1 MEVRLDTQALS
12 TLSSEKV
19 IRCFYKVR
27 CRTGSRRGRDVIP
40 WAKDISVELGA
51 AISKVIGVEAA
62 SPDTQPLMIVIY
74 GNKPRALICFD
85 YYTKGCDGQTR
96 ENITNRLERPI
107 YQIHERSKMIYIN
120 RNQKLD
126 KHIAAQLTQTSSYD
140 RGPLPFFKDED
151 NPTIYDDGRRVEY
164 DEVAQTMDG
173 DDSES
178 SEVDDTTPEL
188 EHKDQDVKPKE
199 AQVDQPAV
207 ITESET

>member
-1 MEVRLDTQALS
+1 
-12 TLSSEKV
+12 
-19 IRCFYKVR
+19 
-27 CRTGSRRGRDVIP
+27 
-40 WAKDISVELGA
+40 
-51 AISKVIGVEAA
+51 
-62 SPDTQPLMIVIY
+62 
-74 GNKPRALICFD
+74 
-85 YYTKGCDGQTR
+85 
-96 ENITNRLERPI
+96 
-107 YQIHERSKMIYIN
+107 MIYIN

-199 AQVDQPAV
+199 AQVDQPALYETPYTISHYASSPALV
-207 ITESET
+207 ATSNAFTISTSQETVTMLYAAPNITELKTDLCRQCKLPPQLPFLASQ